1 MKEKL
6 NFSWV
11 IPKVLA
17 ASSKPKSKKHL
28 EWLIK
33 EEKIDVIIT
42 LTEDSPSSYIKNFRS
57 IMAELGF
64 KHHHIS
70 IIDGTGFHIHQ
81 YRKLIKLFEANKA
94 KKKKMLIHCGGGL
107 GRTSTALTAI
117 WMSHFD
123 KSLEE
128 AIKELK
134 KDKIRPQLTFTDI
147 QTASLQAWEKILIN
161 EKEKPKK

>member
-1 MKEKL
+1 MREKL
-6 NFSWV
+6 NFSWI
-11 IPKVLA
+11 IPKVIA

-28 EWLIK
+28 EWLVK
-33 EEKIDVIIT
+33 EEKINVIIT

-70 IIDGTGFHIHQ
+70 VIDGTGFHLHQ
-81 YRKLIKLFEANKA
+81 YKKLVQLFENYREEKM
-94 KKKKMLIHCGGGL
+94 KMLIHCGGGL

-117 WMSHFD
+117 WMAHFD
-123 KSLEE
+123 KTLDE
-128 AIKELK
+128 AIKDLK

-147 QTASLQAWEKILIN
+147 QTASLQAWEKVLLAN
-161 EKEKPKK
+161 KEKAKK